1 MRLIISIL
9 ALLFICYSQP
19 CSCKIGSK
27 RVFGRKIAVRKRN
40 LIVEKEQPVSQHEI
54 KRTKGDTYP
63 ESNANGTAKIQQLT
77 AVAER
82 SIAPKIQ
89 SNKKITV
96 TLAQDNAVDDKYIYS
111 FFYSQCF
118 NGRIKTV
125 VLTTSTIAKSTS
137 RPAMQMAEKPVVKPI
152 PISFVTNEADISFN
166 NSLVLGSET
175 ATNLTKVSCELTTDA
190 PTQKI
195 ELRYTY
201 EIDFN
206 RTTKVKIIERNIF
219 QSIVDHFLECNSNN
233 KRRRLETAN
242 YGRRR
247 RIQARRNLFNNQT
260 FEFISLDTY
269 PDDKSQRN
277 GKQHNS

>member
-1 MRLIISIL
+1 MR
-9 ALLFICYSQP
+9 
-19 CSCKIGSK
+19 K
-27 RVFGRKIAVRKRN
+27 
-40 LIVEKEQPVSQHEI
+40 
-54 KRTKGDTYP
+54 KGDTYP
-63 ESNANGTAKIQQLT
+63 ESNANGTAKIQQKT

-137 RPAMQMAEKPVVKPI
+137 RPAMQMAENSVVKPI

-175 ATNLTKVSCELTTDA
+175 AS
-190 PTQKI
+190 
-195 ELRYTY
+195 
-201 EIDFN
+201 
-206 RTTKVKIIERNIF
+206 RN
-219 QSIVDHFLECNSNN
+219 QD
-233 KRRRLETAN
+233 KRK
-242 YGRRR
+242 
-247 RIQARRNLFNNQT
+247 LFPVRFT
-260 FEFISLDTY
+260 R
-269 PDDKSQRN
+269 K
-277 GKQHNS
+277 K